1 MMGMKSIAVHKRR
14 RYPVALISMLLVIV
28 VLGLLF
34 ISRDGVYIITD
45 EAELLLYGRTGA
57 TVKTIQAA
65 LRLHRPVHIVSM
77 PFSSDRKLLSEF
89 LVRNTSSRGIFVIP
103 SRFQVHGE
111 IFAQQHPDSSVV
123 FWGSGATPFQKSSIN
138 YAADLQRAAEI
149 AGPLAVQSGIS
160 PALVFPENM
169 DTEMLANL
177 TQAFE
182 EGLVKQGFYN
192 GTVVLTSKNDVL
204 PPVSSMV
211 LFPTTILLPDSSMPV
226 ILFSEVRNAF
236 LPDTVIAVFDDSLWP
251 HIADLVSSLKK
262 NEKREY
268 YSELRNPK
276 ELFRLRNRF

>member
-1 MMGMKSIAVHKRR
+1 MAIISILFVF
-14 RYPVALISMLLVIV
+14 IV
-28 VLGLLF
+28 LELLF
-34 ISRDGVYIITD
+34 ISRAGVYIITD
-45 EAELLLYGRTGA
+45 EAELLLYGRTRA

-65 LRLHRPVHIVSM
+65 LRLYRPVHIVSL
-77 PFSSDRKLLSEF
+77 PLSPDRKLLSEF

-103 SRFQVHGE
+103 SRFQVLGE
-111 IFAQQHPDSSVV
+111 TFAQQHPDASVV
-123 FWGSGATPFQKSSIN
+123 FWGSGMAPFQKSSID
-138 YAADLQRAAEI
+138 YAVDLQRAAEI
-149 AGPLAVQSGIS
+149 AGPLAVQSGTS

-182 EGLVKQGFYN
+182 ECLVQQGFN
-192 GTVVLTSKNDVL
+192 KGPVVLTSKNDVL
-204 PPVSSMV
+204 PTVSSIV
-211 LFPTTILLPDSSMPV
+211 LFPTTIPLPESSIPV
-226 ILFSEVRNAF
+226 ILFSEVQNAF
-236 LPDTVIAVFDDSLWP
+236 LSDTVIAVFDDSLWP